1 MRRIGRSVASLAALE
16 PLPWGVLF
24 ATGLLVF
31 FAAWGQRELNGTSAF
46 YAALSRQIA
55 ETGVWSPI
63 LHGEHPYVLKPPLQ
77 FWLTALTFKL
87 FGPTVTAATLWPR
100 LFGLGC
106 ILLTADLG
114 RRLFSPAA
122 GFFAALTLVANVT
135 LIENSNKFRLDAPL
149 LFGILLSMR
158 AGLVVGG
165 RWRPPAFY
173 GGVVLALLSKGLP
186 GLLPLVVVP
195 LHAWWSG
202 RWKPP
207 WRPAARPWLVWA
219 LLLTLPVLW
228 YADQYQRFG
237 DSLFQQLLGDATR
250 AENRTLLGYL
260 ESALYQYILAPPLR
274 WLPFSP
280 FMLWGLARA
289 VREARSSG
297 AEGAQRGLARTL
309 LFWVVLVMLVLF
321 AKKTH
326 RVRYLLLI
334 LPPLAL
340 LGGRE
345 IAQLL
350 GDQVP
355 RRVSQVVIAGLGVAA
370 LVLAS
375 GLPRPDEHEGLAAVG
390 VMDRVLDAELGPSS
404 VPAPLLLPNGAVFR
418 FKAGQN
424 APADWAYFHLGRWVE
439 PLHPGD
445 LPQAATAR
453 GSHYLVDMH
462 HFDELI
468 GTLPLRVITRSRSMA
483 LVAWLPDGP

>member
-1 MRRIGRSVASLAALE
+1 M
-16 PLPWGVLF
+16 LF
-24 ATGLLVF
+24 AAGLLVF
-31 FAAWGQRELNGTSAF
+31 FAGWGQRELYGTSAF

-55 ETGVWSPI
+55 ETGVWNPI
-63 LHGEHPYVLKPPLQ
+63 LHGEHAYVLKPPLQ

-114 RRLFSPAA
+114 RRLFGPAA
-122 GFFAALTLVANVT
+122 GFFAALTLVANGT

-173 GGVVLALLSKGLP
+173 CGVVLAFLSKGVA

-195 LHAWWSG
+195 LHARWSG
-202 RWKPP
+202 RWTAP
-207 WRPAARPWLVWA
+207 WRLQARPWLVWA
-219 LLLTLPVLW
+219 PLLMLPILW

-237 DSLFQQLLGDATR
+237 GGLFQQLVSDATR
-250 AENRTLLGYL
+250 TENPTLLGYI
-260 ESALYQYILAPPLR
+260 ESALYQCILLPLLR

-280 FMLWGLARA
+280 FMLWGLGRA
-289 VREARSSG
+289 VREARSSR
-297 AEGAQRGLARTL
+297 AEGAQRGLARAL

-321 AKKTH
+321 AKNTH

-350 GDQVP
+350 GGRVP
-355 RRVSQVVIAGLGVAA
+355 RRVSQIVTAGVGVAA
-370 LVLAS
+370 LVLAI
-375 GLPRPDEHEGLAAVG
+375 GLPRPDEHEGLAAVD
-390 VMDRVLDAELGPSS
+390 VMDRVLDAELGPPS
-404 VPAPLLLPNGAVFR
+404 VPAPLLLPDDAVFR
-418 FKAGQN
+418 FRAGQN
-424 APADWAYFHLGRWVE
+424 APADWTYFHLGRWVE
-439 PLHPGD
+439 PLHAGD
-445 LPQAATAR
+445 LPKAAKAR
-453 GSHYLVDMH
+453 GSYYLVDMH
-462 HFDELI
+462 AFNELT

-483 LVAWLPDGP
+483 LVAWLCNGT